1 MSKTILDL
9 TKGDLRRLFSE
20 TGLRAEDIDNA
31 VRDYERYLT
40 SSLFDIG
47 TLSHNEIKAL
57 GEEGF
62 LESVINTIGGD
73 KLFKKLEEI
82 IRDYL
87 RYINYKKQIAETY
100 QETKDWHTVIS
111 TTVYS
116 DVKEAQEAFIDYL
129 EEVYHTKVKDAK
141 HLQNLTGITHLDSYN
156 PKTKQYETP
165 ETEEGA
171 KQNALRELEETL
183 IGCRYSKYFR
193 ALQKALQEGA
203 KYNDLLQIK
212 PQDYGLPE
220 TWSGCLASDQD
231 SSILWAIE
239 DTFLIGEPNTS
250 VRPDLRAIAREIEA
264 PYSVL
269 MEAHKKCN

>member
-47 TLSHNEIKAL
+47 TLSLNEIKAL

-62 LESVINTIGGD
+62 LKSVINTIGGD

-141 HLQNLTGITHLDSYN
+141 HLQELTGINYIGNYN
-156 PKTKQYETP
+156 KETKQYEDTN
-165 ETEEGA
+165 TEEEG
-171 KQNALRELEETL
+171 KLNALIELEETL
-183 IGCRYSKYFR
+183 IGARYSKYFR

-203 KYNDLLQIK
+203 KYKDLLQIK

-269 MEAHKKCN
+269 MEVHKICK